1 MNYVGWVAMLCAE
14 ANRVEGVPH
23 RASNPGTC
31 GGWDGKAD
39 RI

>member
-14 ANRVEGVPH
+14 AHRVEGVPH
-23 RASNPGTC
+23 RASNPGAC